1 MPCCIMNA
9 LLYNAPLYIFRADDK
24 RRGRLND
31 ISHALSLIPY
41 NRVKTE
47 KGEVAEP
54 IQEKQV

>member
-1 MPCCIMNA
+1 MNA

-47 KGEVAEP
+47 KGEVAVP
-54 IQEKQV
+54 IQEKQA